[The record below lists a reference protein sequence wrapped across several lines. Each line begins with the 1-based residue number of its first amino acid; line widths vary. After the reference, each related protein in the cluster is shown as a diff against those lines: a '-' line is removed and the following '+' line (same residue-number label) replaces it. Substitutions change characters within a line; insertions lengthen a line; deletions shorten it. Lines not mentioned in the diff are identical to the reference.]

1 MRVNEFNFRINYNW
15 NIPVF
20 RLNIQSIN
28 YRRLFLNDNQISD
41 IGRGTFGAITRIG
54 TINLARNAIPK
65 VDYQMFAQLNYIEV
79 SIQKATLNNSILFYI
94 YPSNSNI

>member
-1 MRVNEFNFRINYNW
+1 MCQFKFHSY
-15 NIPVF
+15 PF
-20 RLNIQSIN
+20 
-28 YRRLFLNDNQISD
+28 RRLFLNDNQVSD

-79 SIQKATLNNSILFYI
+79 SSHRV
-94 YPSNSNI
+94 